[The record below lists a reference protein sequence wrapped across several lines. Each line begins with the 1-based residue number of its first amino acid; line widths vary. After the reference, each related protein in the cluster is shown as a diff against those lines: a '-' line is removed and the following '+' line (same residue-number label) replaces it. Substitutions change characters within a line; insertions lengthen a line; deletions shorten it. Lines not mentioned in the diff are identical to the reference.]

1 MIKISDKHF
10 CCGCSACAQRC
21 PKQCITMQED
31 LEGFLY
37 PVVNQRQCINCG
49 ICEKVCPAI
58 NKTEPLIP
66 QHVIAA
72 QNNHE
77 TQRKES
83 SSGGIFIA
91 IAEKIIEKGGVVF
104 GCDFDNNWETYHHKA
119 ETKEELIPLMRS
131 KYIQSR
137 IGNTFKEAEQLL
149 RQNRLVLFAGTPCQ
163 ISGLTKFLHKDYPNL
178 ITLDFICHGTP
189 SPKVWRSYLKENVLS
204 TFTNH
209 NITNISYVNFR
220 EKKGYGWKKFG
231 FTIKGKI
238 AGNNDIDIPII
249 SEIATSNPFMKG
261 FLSNIYLR
269 PSCYQCPAKG
279 GCSTSDLTIADYW
292 CVDQI
297 LPEFY
302 DDDMGISLVFI
313 NTEKGSELVA
323 QLNIKSMQASFTDT
337 IEKNKS
343 YYISVNE
350 PRRRSIFFKEM
361 NRGKGFNKALE
372 QYYKKSTLR
381 KLKDIVKRIIY
392 K

>member
-1 MIKISDKHF
+1 
-10 CCGCSACAQRC
+10 
-21 PKQCITMQED
+21 
-31 LEGFLY
+31 
-37 PVVNQRQCINCG
+37 
-49 ICEKVCPAI
+49 
-58 NKTEPLIP
+58 
-66 QHVIAA
+66 
-72 QNNHE
+72 
-77 TQRKES
+77 
-83 SSGGIFIA
+83 
-91 IAEKIIEKGGVVF
+91 
-104 GCDFDNNWETYHHKA
+104 
-119 ETKEELIPLMRS
+119 MRS

-137 IGNTFKEAEQLL
+137 IGNTFKEAELLL

-204 TFTNH
+204 TLTSH

-220 EKKGYGWKKFG
+220 EKKGYGWKKYG

-297 LPEFY
+297 LPDFY
-302 DDDMGISLVFI
+302 DDDIGISSVFI
-313 NTEKGSELVA
+313 NTEKGGKLVA
-323 QLNIKSMQASFTDT
+323 ELDIKSMQASFTDT

-350 PRRRSIFFKEM
+350 PNRRRVFFKEM
-361 NRGKGFNKALE
+361 NRGKGFNKALH